1 MEFKLRNKNRQV
13 LRHAPSRNDI
23 EAMDG
28 TLHTPDMDNTLS
40 RLKKQYFYVEFFNM
54 SINDAVKRA
63 KIYVFQGLIVASTGE
78 VSEFAVLDRF
88 GTPFENTLE
97 FRSVDS
103 SIKNQSKR
111 YNLSHD
117 GKLALALG
125 RKREEDFQLR
135 ASGIKIKRDKWDKHM
150 PTKAKV
156 SEY

>member
-1 MEFKLRNKNRQV
+1 MEFKLRNKLKQV

-28 TLHTPDMDNTLS
+28 TLHTPDMDSTLD
-40 RLKKQYFYVEFFNM
+40 RLKRQYFYVEFFNVT
-54 SINDAVKRA
+54 IEEAVRKA
-63 KIYVFQGLIVASTGE
+63 KIYGFQGLIVASTGE
-78 VSEFAVLDRF
+78 VSDFAVLDRF
-88 GTPFENTLE
+88 GTPFENTME

-125 RKREEDFQLR
+125 RKRDEDFQLR
-135 ASGIKIKRDKWDKHM
+135 ASGIKIKRDKWDLHIQKGS
-150 PTKAKV
+150 K
-156 SEY
+156 